1 MKRLTTRK
9 LSFIVTKEGENS
21 VKEMTEFDKIKN
33 SKRILFVH
41 QFLAMGDAVLL
52 SPVYKTIKD
61 NIQGIDISVLTNEYS
76 MPFVQA
82 IPFVDH
88 VYPFESIFRREASR
102 VEVFLRLCMFFI
114 KNRIDTIVLRGDK
127 RLPQRALN
135 LASKACLL
143 KTISMGAHL
152 EEEVLESRHIV
163 DAYFRILEKIGFEI
177 KEKGRFCLTLPDS
190 ALAGAKAF
198 LGNRTAKLAGI
209 APVSNIQIKNWSPE
223 KTAELINRLKELSYD
238 IVLFC
243 ADKEFLQDIAIGN
256 NELVVGQVD
265 FSLLMGI
272 VSLCKIFIGV
282 DTGPTHLAAA
292 IGVPTIGL
300 YGPTSGTVAG
310 PYSKK
315 GTYIQSS
322 VACHYYNPLAL
333 FSPKER
339 PMACYLE
346 GRCKLPANNCMDG
359 ITTEEVMEAV
369 RRIVR

>member
-1 MKRLTTRK
+1 MP
-9 LSFIVTKEGENS
+9 
-21 VKEMTEFDKIKN
+21 EFNKIKD

-88 VYPFESIFRREASR
+88 VYPLESIFRRGASR

-114 KNRIDTIVLRGDK
+114 KNRTDTIVLRGDK
-127 RLPQRALN
+127 RLPQRVFN
-135 LASKACLL
+135 LAAKICLL
-143 KTISMGAHL
+143 KTISMGSYL
-152 EEEVLESRHIV
+152 EEEVSESRHIV
-163 DAYFRILEKIGFEI
+163 EVYFRILEKLGFEV
-177 KEKGRFCLTLPDS
+177 KERGRLCLTLPDS
-190 ALAGAKAF
+190 ALSEAKAF
-198 LGNRTAKLAGI
+198 LGNVNRKLAGI
-209 APVSNIQIKNWSPE
+209 APVSNIKIKNWSPE
-223 KTAELINRLKELSYD
+223 KTAELINKLKELSYD
-238 IVLFC
+238 VVLFC
-243 ADKEFLQDIAIGN
+243 TDTEIFGKVHDLTGN
-256 NELVVGQVD
+256 SALVVGRVD
-265 FSLLMGI
+265 FPLLMGI
-272 VSLCKIFIGV
+272 VSSCKIFIGV

-292 IGVPTIGL
+292 IGVPTVGL

-315 GTYIQSS
+315 GTYVQSS
-322 VACHYYNPLAL
+322 VACSYYNPLAL

-346 GRCKLPANNCMDG
+346 GCCKLPANNCMDG
-359 ITTEEVMEAV
+359 ITIEEVMEAV
-369 RRIVR
+369 YRIIQ

>member
-1 MKRLTTRK
+1 MR
-9 LSFIVTKEGENS
+9 EGKNS
-21 VKEMTEFDKIKN
+21 VKEMTEFDRIKN

-41 QFLAMGDAVLL
+41 QFLAMGDAILL
-52 SPVYKTIKD
+52 IPVYKTIKD
-61 NIQGIDISVLTNEYS
+61 NISGIEISVLTNEYS
-76 MPFVQA
+76 MPFVKA
-82 IPFVDH
+82 TPFVDH
-88 VYPFESIFRREASR
+88 VYPFESIFRRGASR
-102 VEVFLRLCMFFI
+102 MEVFLRLCMFFI

-127 RLPQRALN
+127 RLPQRAFN
-135 LASKACLL
+135 LAAKICLL
-143 KTISMGAHL
+143 QTVSMGSHL
-152 EEEVLESRHIV
+152 EEEVSEGRHIV
-163 DAYFRILEKIGFEI
+163 EVYFRILEKLGFEI
-177 KEKGRFCLTLPDS
+177 KERGCLFLTLPDS
-190 ALAGAKAF
+190 AVSEAKDF
-198 LGNRTAKLAGI
+198 LKNMTGKLVGI
-209 APVSNIQIKNWSPE
+209 APVSNIKIKNWTPE
-223 KTAELINRLKELSYD
+223 KTAELIHKLKELSYD
-238 IVLFC
+238 VVLFC
-243 ADKEFLQDIAIGN
+243 ADKEFLQDITIGN

-346 GRCKLPANNCMDG
+346 DRCKLPANNCMNG
-359 ITTEEVMEAV
+359 ITIEEVMEAIH
-369 RRIVR
+369 RIIQ